1 MQPSIEHLPERG
13 RFQAVVEGQTCI
25 AEYRLD
31 AGVMAVTHTELAP
44 QHEGRGIAGALMR
57 ALLDHAQAHGL
68 KVLPLCAYART
79 YMDRHPERAA
89 LLA

>member
-1 MQPSIEHLPERG
+1 MQLPIEHLPERG
-13 RFQAVVEGQTCI
+13 RFQAVVEGQTCV

-31 AGVMAVTHTELAP
+31 DGVMAVTHTEVAP
-44 QHEGRGIAGALMR
+44 QLEGRGIAGALMR

-79 YMDRHPERAA
+79 YTDRHPERAA